1 MSEMNREKFEELK
14 DAYALGALTEDEKR
28 EMELYL
34 ADHPDRRPEIEELT
48 SISNLLA
55 FYPAE
60 YEPPTTLRRN
70 IMDAVQAEAAEAG
83 EQSPERQSALQR
95 LRSYVGIQRLAL
107 GAAAVVLVALVS
119 WNVALQS
126 GNDEMQTYEL
136 QGSGAAQEV
145 QAEVVETKEDRFVLV
160 AENMPSMPPDQ
171 TMQIWVI
178 QNGKPKSAGTFRPDD
193 GLAASPVTRPI
204 QGAEAV
210 AVTVE
215 PVGGSDQP
223 TSDPVLQTKL

>member
-1 MSEMNREKFEELK
+1 MNEMNREKFEELK
-14 DAYALGALTEDEKR
+14 DAYALGALPENEER
-28 EMELYL
+28 EMKLYL
-34 ADHPDRRPEIEELT
+34 ADHPDRRPEVEEL
-48 SISNLLA
+48 SSLSNLLA
-55 FYPAE
+55 FSPPE
-60 YEPPTTLRRN
+60 HEPPTTLRRN
-70 IMDAVQAEAAEAG
+70 IMNAVQAEAG
-83 EQSPERQSALQR
+83 EQGIERQSTLQR

-160 AENMPSMPPDQ
+160 AENMPSVAEDQ

-215 PVGGSDQP
+215 PAGGSEQP
-223 TSDPVLQTKL
+223 TSDPVLQSKL